1 MYGNSIVSSSG
12 QHRVVVDTNLV
23 VSSFLSQTGAPRA
36 VIQAMRDRRFVPIAT
51 EVILKEYAEVLG
63 RPIFASKY
71 DVDVAEVAGLLQLV
85 RDLGIILPEVSE
97 SPLRV
102 RDDLDQKFLDAAQT
116 TDADFLVT
124 GDSDLLDLADD
135 PLLGRLRIV
144 RPREF
149 LNIIEQG

>member
-1 MYGNSIVSSSG
+1 VSSSG
-12 QHRVVVDTNLV
+12 QHSAVVDTNLV
-23 VSSFLSQTGAPRA
+23 VSSFLSQAGAPRA

-51 EVILKEYAEVLG
+51 EVIHKEYADVLD

-71 DVDVAEVAGLLQLV
+71 GVDVAEVAGLLQLV
-85 RDLGIILPEVSE
+85 RDLGIILPEVRE

-116 TDADFLVT
+116 ADADFLVT
-124 GDSDLLDLADD
+124 GDSDLLDLAGD
-135 PLLGRLRIV
+135 PRLGRLQIV

-149 LNIIEQG
+149 LYTIELE